1 MADETPG
8 VITLAVVRRA
18 LRGHHPQPAAAAG
31 ARPAAVSLVLVE
43 GPRGVDLL
51 LIRRAERPDDPWS
64 GQIALPGGRQDPDD
78 VDLLAT
84 AVRETREETGVELA
98 SAERLAVL
106 DDLAPRTSTLPPVV
120 VRPFVFGLPRRPEL
134 TINAEVQRAFWVS
147 LARFSEPGVR
157 SDVTLTLS
165 GGERTLPAYRLGEDV
180 VWGMTER
187 ILTPLI
193 HTITNL

>member
-1 MADETPG
+1 MADG
-8 VITLAVVRRA
+8 AGRLITLAAVRRA
-18 LRGHHPQPAAAAG
+18 LAGHQPQPAAAAG
-31 ARPAAVSLVLVE
+31 ARPAAVSLVLLD
-43 GPRGVDLL
+43 GPAGAEIL
-51 LIRRAERPDDPWS
+51 LIKRAERAGDPWS
-64 GQIALPGGRQDPDD
+64 GQIAFPGGRQDPEDR
-78 VDLLAT
+78 DLLAT

-134 TINAEVQRAFWVS
+134 TINAEVQRAFWVP

-165 GGERTLPAYRLGEDV
+165 GSERTLPAYRLGEDV